1 MLAEEGREMSN
12 IPFIPPKLPPKI
24 DYTHLI
30 KEIGWAHNNLGKLN
44 GLLINIPDPG
54 LLTTPLLTKEAVLS
68 SRIEGTQATLE
79 DVFKYEAE
87 EKISEKKEIEKDIKE
102 IINYREA
109 MSMAIEEL
117 KNRPIGENLIKK
129 IHFYL
134 LDSVRGAN
142 KDRGNFRRMQVY
154 IAAPGTPIE
163 EATYIPPPITELPPL
178 LSNWASYINSEQ
190 EKDPLI
196 QMGIAHYQFE
206 AIHPFMD
213 GNGRIGRLLVPLF
226 LYQRKFLSYPLL
238 YISEFFEKNR
248 KDYYNLLNR
257 VRKEKDW
264 ENWIRFFLTAL
275 TDQSLKT
282 QVTVIG
288 IITLYNNL
296 KKEIAAVNSVYA
308 INLLDLIFTNPILSF
323 VSIKKR
329 LKNRSYQT
337 IYNLLSKFIKIG
349 ILKEVSG
356 RKRNKIYIFQPLIDI
371 LK

>member
-1 MLAEEGREMSN
+1 MSN

-24 DYTHLI
+24 DYTNLI
-30 KEIGWAHNNLGKLN
+30 KEIGQAHNNLGKLN
-44 GLLINIPDPG
+44 GLLINIPNPG

-87 EKISEKKEIEKDIKE
+87 EKVSEEGEIEKDVRE
-102 IINYREA
+102 IINYRKA
-109 MSMAIEEL
+109 MSLAIDEL

-129 IHFYL
+129 IHFHL
-134 LDSVRGAN
+134 LSSVRGAN
-142 KDRGNFRRMQVY
+142 KDRGNLRRIQVY

-163 EATYIPPPITELPPL
+163 EATYIPPPITEIPSL
-178 LSNWASYINSEQ
+178 LSNWESYINSEQ

-213 GNGRIGRLLVPLF
+213 GNGRIGRLIIPLF
-226 LYQRKFLSYPLL
+226 LYQRKLLSYPLL

-248 KDYYNLLNR
+248 KDYYALLKR
-257 VRKEKDW
+257 VSEEENW

-282 QVTVIG
+282 QVTVLE
-288 IITLYNNL
+288 IIALHNNL
-296 KKEIAAVNSVYA
+296 KNKIIAINSAYA
-308 INLLDLIFTNPILSF
+308 INLLDIIFTNPIISF
-323 VSIKKR
+323 ASIKKR
-329 LKNRSYQT
+329 LKTKSYQT
-337 IYNLLSKFIKIG
+337 IFNLLTKFVKIG

-356 RKRNKIYIFQPLIDI
+356 KRRNRIYVFQKLLDI

>member
-1 MLAEEGREMSN
+1 MSN

-24 DYTHLI
+24 DYTNLI
-30 KEIGWAHNNLGKLN
+30 KEIGQAHNNLGKLN
-44 GLLINIPDPG
+44 GLLINIPNPG

-87 EKISEKKEIEKDIKE
+87 EKVSEEGEIEKDVRE
-102 IINYREA
+102 IINYRKA
-109 MSMAIEEL
+109 MSLAIDEL

-129 IHFYL
+129 IHFHL
-134 LDSVRGAN
+134 LSSVRGAN
-142 KDRGNFRRMQVY
+142 KDRGNLRRIQVY

-163 EATYIPPPITELPPL
+163 EATYIPPPITEIPSL
-178 LSNWASYINSEQ
+178 LSNWESYINSEQ

-213 GNGRIGRLLVPLF
+213 GNGRIGRLIIPLF
-226 LYQRKFLSYPLL
+226 LYQRKLLSYPLL

-248 KDYYNLLNR
+248 KDYYALLKR
-257 VRKEKDW
+257 VSEEENW

-282 QVTVIG
+282 QVTVLE
-288 IITLYNNL
+288 IIALHNNL
-296 KKEIAAVNSVYA
+296 KNKIIAINSAYA
-308 INLLDLIFTNPILSF
+308 INLLDIIFTNPIISF
-323 VSIKKR
+323 ASIKKR
-329 LKNRSYQT
+329 LKTKSYQT
-337 IYNLLSKFIKIG
+337 IYNLLTKFVKIG

-356 RKRNKIYIFQPLIDI
+356 KRRNRIYVFQELLDI

>member
-1 MLAEEGREMSN
+1 MSN

-24 DYTHLI
+24 DYTNLI
-30 KEIGWAHNNLGKLN
+30 KEIGQAHNNLGKLN
-44 GLLINIPDPG
+44 GLLINIPNPG

-87 EKISEKKEIEKDIKE
+87 EKVSEEGEIEKDVRE
-102 IINYREA
+102 IINYRKA
-109 MSMAIEEL
+109 MSLAIDEL

-129 IHFYL
+129 IHFHL
-134 LDSVRGAN
+134 LSSVRGAN
-142 KDRGNFRRMQVY
+142 KDRGNLRRIQVY

-163 EATYIPPPITELPPL
+163 EATYIPPPITEIPSL
-178 LSNWASYINSEQ
+178 LSNWESYINSEQ

-213 GNGRIGRLLVPLF
+213 GNGRIGRLIIPLF
-226 LYQRKFLSYPLL
+226 LYQRKLLSYPLL

-248 KDYYNLLNR
+248 KDYYALLKR
-257 VRKEKDW
+257 VSEEENW

-282 QVTVIG
+282 QVTVLE
-288 IITLYNNL
+288 IIALHNNL
-296 KKEIAAVNSVYA
+296 KNKIIAINSAYA
-308 INLLDLIFTNPILSF
+308 INLLDIIFTNPIISF

-329 LKNRSYQT
+329 LKTKSYQT
-337 IYNLLSKFIKIG
+337 IYNLLTKFVKIG

-356 RKRNKIYIFQPLIDI
+356 KRRNRIYVFQELLDI

>member
-1 MLAEEGREMSN
+1 MSN

-24 DYTHLI
+24 DYTNLI
-30 KEIGWAHNNLGKLN
+30 KEIGQAHNNLGKLS
-44 GLLINIPDPG
+44 GLLINIPNPG

-68 SRIEGTQATLE
+68 SRIEGTQATLD

-87 EKISEKKEIEKDIKE
+87 EKTSEEGEIEKDVRE
-102 IINYREA
+102 IINYRKA
-109 MSMAIEEL
+109 MSLAIDEL

-129 IHFYL
+129 IHFHL
-134 LDSVRGAN
+134 LSSLRGAN
-142 KDRGNFRRMQVY
+142 KDRGNLRRIQVY
-154 IAAPGTPIE
+154 IGAPGTPIE
-163 EATYIPPPITELPPL
+163 EASYTPTPITEIPSL
-178 LSNWASYINSEQ
+178 LSNWESYINSEQ

-213 GNGRIGRLLVPLF
+213 GNGRIGRLLIPLF
-226 LYQRKFLSYPLL
+226 LYQRKLLSYPLL

-248 KDYYNLLNR
+248 KDYYALLKR
-257 VRKEKDW
+257 VSEEENW

-282 QVTVIG
+282 KVTVLE
-288 IITLYNNL
+288 IIALHNNL
-296 KKEIAAVNSVYA
+296 KNKIAAINSAYA
-308 INLLDLIFTNPILSF
+308 INLLDVIFTNPIISF
-323 VSIKKR
+323 ASVKKR
-329 LKNRSYQT
+329 LKTKSYQT
-337 IYNLLSKFIKIG
+337 IYNLLTKFIKIG

-356 RKRNKIYIFQPLIDI
+356 RKRNRIYVFQQLLNI

>member
-1 MLAEEGREMSN
+1 MSN

-24 DYTHLI
+24 DYTNLI
-30 KEIGWAHNNLGKLN
+30 KEIGQAHNNLGKLN
-44 GLLINIPDPG
+44 GLLINIPNPG

-87 EKISEKKEIEKDIKE
+87 EKVSEEGEIEKDVRE
-102 IINYREA
+102 IINYRKA
-109 MSMAIEEL
+109 MSLAIDEL

-129 IHFYL
+129 IHFHL
-134 LDSVRGAN
+134 LSSVRGAN
-142 KDRGNFRRMQVY
+142 KDRGNLRRIQVY

-163 EATYIPPPITELPPL
+163 EATYIPPPITEIPSL
-178 LSNWASYINSEQ
+178 LSNWESYINSEQ

-213 GNGRIGRLLVPLF
+213 GNGRIGRLIIPLF
-226 LYQRKFLSYPLL
+226 LYQRKLLSYPLL

-248 KDYYNLLNR
+248 KDYYALLKR
-257 VRKEKDW
+257 VSEEENW

-282 QVTVIG
+282 QVTVLE
-288 IITLYNNL
+288 IIALHNNL
-296 KKEIAAVNSVYA
+296 KNKIIAINSAYA
-308 INLLDLIFTNPILSF
+308 INLLDIIFTNPIISF
-323 VSIKKR
+323 ASIKKR
-329 LKNRSYQT
+329 LKTKSYQT
-337 IYNLLSKFIKIG
+337 IYNLLTKFVKIG

-356 RKRNKIYIFQPLIDI
+356 KRRNRIYVFQKLLDI